1 MKHTINYTLGYLGYF
16 LLVFIALR
24 FILVQN
30 DKTSFL
36 LTVIGIFL
44 LINYV
49 SYFEKQNGTPK
60 YSGYIKLTL
69 FILFLFTGFITM

>member
-69 FILFLFTGFITM
+69 FIFFLFTGFITM